1 MINDTGQV
9 CHGFEIELDDIH
21 STDITYTYDYNHY
34 GAPKIRKDNTDPAH
48 PKVFVRYESAKDSSG
63 NYLAFTAVPVVPVP
77 PTQGHQCTNPGV
89 NLGCEHFGVG
99 NYGTPSVV
107 RYNWLIDDGAG
118 NLIHG
123 PAVNVPAPAWVYYP
137 PAPLQPVAK
146 VQAVLV
152 APPPPPEVVPKEFG
166 EALWV
171 KAIKTTTHN
180 NHQPELRDLVSDDP
194 DDPGDVNWA
203 NREPDEIEL
212 EWQILQKEFANPG
225 AGNDELAGGYEDL
238 PNGDEVVTRRYE
250 IYKYAGAYDE
260 ETNEIVC
267 DKYPDPAPA
276 MPECEVE
283 LLGDDIGAQMA
294 GFNVESVLGL
304 IDHLQDGVEG
314 EAYPDRTVVIGGNS
328 PYDVTT
334 TPADSLPAGLA
345 IDPLTGI
352 LTGTPSEFG
361 IFSFSVHA
369 TDADGVSVSKDYVM
383 TIASVDGIAPV
394 TTAVVVPAP
403 NGAGWNNADAT
414 VMLTATDDVGGS
426 GVQSIT
432 TSAAGAQLVPGTVTP
447 GAVASVTI
455 SVAGASTVTFFAI
468 DNAGNAEASQGV
480 AIKLDKAAPL
490 VTPPLDQQAAQS
502 VPAGAVVHYPAPA
515 IVESGSGL
523 ASSGCV
529 PVSGSFFTLGTTQV
543 HCSATDVADNTGFG
557 TFSVTVVEAGSR
569 IRLNAA
575 AAPGAGKSGI
585 SKVNVIG
592 AGFPAG
598 ATPPGDVTIYVAA
611 TCFGEPLATTSASG
625 VYTTSISPAAAPVP
639 TVGAIRRMQFTVP
652 AGLAAG
658 PYNVW
663 MTGAVGAGTFASL
676 NCSTLTV
683 VP

>member
-250 IYKYAGAYDE
+250 FYKYAGAYDE

-432 TSAAGAQLVPGTVTP
+432 TCRRRPARAGDGDARRRRVGDHLRRGRQHGDVLRHRQCRERRSLPGRGDQARQGGPAGHASARPAGRAVRPCRSRGALPGACHRRIRQRPRVVRLRAGVGLVLHVGHDAGALLGDRCCRQHRVRHVLGHGGRGREQDQAERGCRARGGQVRHLEGERDWRGLPG
-447 GAVASVTI
+447 GR
-455 SVAGASTVTFFAI
+455 
-468 DNAGNAEASQGV
+468 D
-480 AIKLDKAAPL
+480 
-490 VTPPLDQQAAQS
+490 
-502 VPAGAVVHYPAPA
+502 
-515 IVESGSGL
+515 
-523 ASSGCV
+523 
-529 PVSGSFFTLGTTQV
+529 
-543 HCSATDVADNTGFG
+543 
-557 TFSVTVVEAGSR
+557 
-569 IRLNAA
+569 
-575 AAPGAGKSGI
+575 
-585 SKVNVIG
+585 
-592 AGFPAG
+592 
-598 ATPPGDVTIYVAA
+598 
-611 TCFGEPLATTSASG
+611 ASG
-625 VYTTSISPAAAPVP
+625 
-639 TVGAIRRMQFTVP
+639 
-652 AGLAAG
+652 
-658 PYNVW
+658 
-663 MTGAVGAGTFASL
+663 
-676 NCSTLTV
+676 
-683 VP
+683 